1 MQPPN
6 GPGRPGVCSSRT
18 MQHRQ
23 HRRDADTDADK
34 DDGSRT
40 GSERERATRS
50 ADLQAT
56 ACPDA
61 LVEKAA
67 CEAALVLDA
76 NPIVGGPGRTAQR
89 IVSRDGGSIRA
100 RPHADHDV
108 LAG

>member
-6 GPGRPGVCSSRT
+6 RARRPGVYSSRT

-23 HRRDADTDADK
+23 HRRDADTGADK

-40 GSERERATRS
+40 GSERERATRC

-67 CEAALVLDA
+67 CEAVVLDA
-76 NPIVGGPGRTAQR
+76 NPIGGGPRRTAQR
-89 IVSRDGGSIRA
+89 IAARDGGSIWGRS
-100 RPHADHDV
+100 HSDHDV
-108 LAG
+108 L